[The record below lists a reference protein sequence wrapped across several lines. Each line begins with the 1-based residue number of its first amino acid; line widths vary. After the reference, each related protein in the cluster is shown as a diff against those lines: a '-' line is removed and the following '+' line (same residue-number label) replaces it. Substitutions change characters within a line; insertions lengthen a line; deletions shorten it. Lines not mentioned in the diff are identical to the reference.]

1 MDNMPEEKK
10 SNAAEEKIAM
20 PHRGG
25 GNRIIMAIIAAI
37 IVVVLLVAIYA
48 TGALSGGKTK
58 TAVTLTGAG
67 ATFPMPLIQEW
78 AKQYYNVTKGEVRIN
93 YAGGG
98 SGAGI
103 SQIKNKQVDF
113 AGSDAPLKANETSEF
128 GLVHIPETLGAV
140 VLTYNYPSLGGTLKL
155 NGSVLAKI
163 FLKNITAWND
173 PEIAALNP
181 GLNLGSQTILTA
193 ARSDSSGTTFVF
205 SGYLKIASSTWS
217 QLKGQGKTIS
227 WPEGTVQLSGNA
239 GVAGY
244 VKTNSFSI
252 GYVELTY
259 AASNQMTF
267 AQMRN
272 ADDTAFVTPSLEST
286 AAAAVAKASSL
297 PAGDGDWSTVNIL
310 NQPGTNTY
318 PIASFTYILVYKELY
333 NDQTKMN
340 KTAAKDLLKFVWW
353 AVHDGGQQY
362 SESLSYPTLPA
373 SVVSLDEQTLR
384 SITYNGSPLL

>member
-1 MDNMPEEKK
+1 MPEEMESK
-10 SNAAEEKIAM
+10 AIEEKIAM

-25 GNRIIMAIIAAI
+25 GNRTVIAIIATI
-37 IVVVLLVAIYA
+37 IVIALLVAVYA
-48 TGALSGGKTK
+48 TGALSGGKSK
-58 TAVTLTGAG
+58 TAVTLTGSG

-98 SGAGI
+98 SGTGI

-113 AGSDAPLKANETSEF
+113 AGSDAPLKANESLEF

-140 VLTYNYPSLGGTLKL
+140 VLTYNLPDLGGTLKL
-155 NGSVLAKI
+155 NGSVLGKI
-163 FLKNITAWND
+163 FLENITVWND

-205 SGYLKIASSTWS
+205 SGYLSIVSNLWN
-217 QLKGQGKTIS
+217 QIKGQGKTIS
-227 WPEGTVQLSGNA
+227 WPEHTVQLSGNA

-244 VKTNSFSI
+244 VKTNSYSI
-252 GYVELTY
+252 GYVELSY
-259 AASNQMTF
+259 AMSNQMTF

-272 ADDTAFVTPSLEST
+272 ADDTTFVIPSLEST
-286 AAAAVAKASSL
+286 AAAAAAKASAL
-297 PAGDGDWSTVNIL
+297 PAGDGDWSGVNIL
-310 NQPGTNTY
+310 NLPGTNTY
-318 PIASFTYILVYKELY
+318 PIATFTYILIYKELY

-340 KTAAKDLLKFVWW
+340 QTAAKDLVEFLWW
-353 AVHDGGQQY
+353 AVHDGGQGY
-362 SESLSYPTLPA
+362 SGPLSYPHLPA
-373 SVVSLDEQTLR
+373 SVVTLNEQTLR
-384 SITYNGSPLL
+384 SITYNGIPLL